1 MRPNTCP
8 EIYVFNLENDGCKD
22 LKLRKSEVGGQEAA
36 AGCQRPSQG
45 QDPARGTELTSVEG
59 ERLPLSS
66 ERRQLQ
72 HKTFHSSARHR
83 AVF

>member
-1 MRPNTCP
+1 M
-8 EIYVFNLENDGCKD
+8 YVFNLENDGCKD
-22 LKLRKSEVGGQEAA
+22 LKLRKSEVGGQEVA